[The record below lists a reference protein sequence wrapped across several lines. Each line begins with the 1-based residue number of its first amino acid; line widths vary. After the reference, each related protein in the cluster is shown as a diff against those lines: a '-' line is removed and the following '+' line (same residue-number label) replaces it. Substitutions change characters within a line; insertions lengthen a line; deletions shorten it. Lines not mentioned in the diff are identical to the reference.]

1 MISVSGENTKARQK
15 THSEDGVD
23 LTVIRW
29 MLRLSPTERLEALQ
43 QQVNALMELRRGA
56 GSR

>member
-1 MISVSGENTKARQK
+1 MLREKTRARKK
-15 THSEDGVD
+15 THSADGVD

-29 MLRLSPTERLEALQ
+29 MLRLSLTERLEALQ
-43 QQVNALMELRRGA
+43 RQVNALVELRRGA